1 MKGKQDTLELEKD
14 RLAIKLAELVEIFRK
29 GKKASDFNWWQDISN
44 LFRPYFGYQE
54 GKPIFEEVTQGV
66 LKLNPE
72 MLSEYEIKHKLVYD
86 FLQNQTIDFK
96 SAEHLY
102 NQELVN
108 EARRHLN
115 ELIKF
120 KAYHDVYIPITNLW
134 HRGQPVTFF
143 RITFIEFTRDL
154 SDKWKKGL
162 KTMWT
167 EEANTSVHVLAK
179 INVTGGEKRAFTQ
192 ALTQVRAALDIF
204 RAFCFP
210 FGKYSLDWHMGVAGD
225 MLSYHNIPISIDS
238 KRFFSYHD
246 IGNVQVEL
254 SNHIMNKYSPSMWDI
269 IYEITINKR
278 QPKRL
283 CDSIRWLAEATKPD
297 TNNAKFLKISIAL
310 ETLLGK
316 EPHDEDLKIRG
327 ITAMLAERA
336 AFLAGEGLNDR
347 LTIDQKVRLFYR
359 KRSEIVH
366 GKGEEVSSRDIDGFG
381 ELVRRISLAIINEL
395 NVEKEYIDNIDELER
410 WIKRQKYTLHENK
423 EVLDA

>member
-1 MKGKQDTLELEKD
+1 MPNTGKEAEVN
-14 RLAIKLAELVEIFRK
+14 KLAQSLAKLVEIFRQ
-29 GKKASDFNWWQDISN
+29 GGKASDFKWWNENSPRSIFYP
-44 LFRPYFGYQE
+44 LYGYQD
-54 GKPIFEEVTQGV
+54 GQPLFESVVQGV
-66 LKLNPE
+66 LSLNSE
-72 MLSEYEIKHKLVYD
+72 MLSEHGVHKRLMYD
-86 FLQNQTIDFK
+86 FLQTQTIDYK

-102 NQELVN
+102 NENLVS

-120 KAYHDVYIPITNLW
+120 KACHDVHIPITNLW
-134 HRGQPVTFF
+134 HRGQPITFF
-143 RITFIEFTRDL
+143 GITFIEFTRDL

-179 INVTGGEKRAFTQ
+179 INVTGDEKRAYTQ
-192 ALTQVRAALDIF
+192 ALTQVREAFDIF

-210 FGKYSLDWHMGVAGD
+210 FGKYSLDWHMGVVGD

-254 SNHIMNKYSPSMWDI
+254 SNHIMNKYSPSMWDL

-283 CDSIRWLAEATKPD
+283 CDSIHWLAEATKPD

-316 EPHDEDLKIRG
+316 EPKDEDLKVRS

-336 AFLAGEGLNDR
+336 VFLAGKDLNDR
-347 LTIDQKVRLFYR
+347 LTIDQKVRLFYG

-366 GKGEEVSSRDIDGFG
+366 GEGKEVSSRDIDEFG

-395 NVEKEYIDNIDELER
+395 NIKKEYIDNINELER
-410 WIKRQKYTLHENK
+410 WIKKQKYTLHENK
-423 EVLDA
+423 EVS